1 MRPRRWNAVVGAI
14 CAAGIGV
21 RLWFLFGIEP
31 PIQDISDPGY
41 YHLLGKNL
49 AAGEGYLRPYEPL
62 YDGTRTPTAAFPQP
76 LPIILA
82 VPSMVRFYITL
93 GHLVLLTI
101 LDCLTVL
108 LVALLAIPDRT
119 SA

>member
-31 PIQDISDPGY
+31 PIQEISDAGY

-49 AAGEGYLRPYEPL
+49 AAGEGYLRPYEL
-62 YDGTRTPTAAFPQP
+62 LFDGTRTPTAEFTPP
-76 LPIILA
+76 LPLILA
-82 VPSMVRFYITL
+82 VPSLVGIDPII
-93 GHLVLLTI
+93 GHRVGLSI
-101 LDCLTVL
+101 LRSDERSVGKECVSTG
-108 LVALLAIPDRT
+108 R
-119 SA
+119 